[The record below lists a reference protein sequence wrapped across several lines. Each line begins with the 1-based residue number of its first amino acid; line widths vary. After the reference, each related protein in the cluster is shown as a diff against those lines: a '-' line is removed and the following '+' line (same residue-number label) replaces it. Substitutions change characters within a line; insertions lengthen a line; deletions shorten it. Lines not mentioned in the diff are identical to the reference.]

1 MKRLVSGLTLAAV
14 LAMGCESLP
23 HLWERPK
30 PAPAPASAKPA
41 APPVVNAEQINDA
54 NARQIAEALL
64 DEMDRDA
71 QGEPPPA
78 GERVQN
84 LRLDKHP

>member
-30 PAPAPASAKPA
+30 PAPVPRIGATPCIGCRWALGNTPGRNGTLGLENLVLCPEPRVAPCSHQRE
-41 APPVVNAEQINDA
+41 V
-54 NARQIAEALL
+54 
-64 DEMDRDA
+64 
-71 QGEPPPA
+71 
-78 GERVQN
+78 RVS
-84 LRLDKHP
+84 